1 MQGAAPPVD
10 RESGPAERPSSS
22 ARRFRQ
28 TDPPILSEQPEEG
41 ATMPFN
47 MNRRGILRA
56 GGGLLAAGL
65 PLPAFAQGATP
76 PKPDRIVVNAS
87 GGSMA
92 QFLRVAY
99 FTAFER
105 EHGIRVVDTSP
116 VDFGKLRAMVNS
128 GNPEWT
134 VTEIGGQDGD
144 RATEMNL
151 LEPIDTS
158 IVDLSKYPDVG
169 RKSHIFVGS
178 AYSTV
183 LGFRSDVFKDGSQP
197 KGWAEFWDVR
207 RFPGARSLRN
217 HPVDNLEFALLA
229 DGVPMDKLYPLDM
242 DRAFRKLDEIR
253 PHIAVW
259 WSTGAQ
265 PAQMLVDKEVV
276 LATGWNGRFF
286 ELAKKQAPVGS
297 DFTQGSLKSS
307 SWGIP
312 RGTRHAYWGQKFLQT
327 MTDPRLQAI
336 YATEL
341 SYAGLH
347 PDTVNYV
354 AEELR
359 PLLPTAPANLEKQ
372 FWLNTS
378 WWTENG
384 QKAQERWTRWMLQR
398 G

>member
-1 MQGAAPPVD
+1 MPALAQGAA
-10 RESGPAERPSSS
+10 
-22 ARRFRQ
+22 
-28 TDPPILSEQPEEG
+28 
-41 ATMPFN
+41 
-47 MNRRGILRA
+47 
-56 GGGLLAAGL
+56 
-65 PLPAFAQGATP
+65 P

-87 GGSMA
+87 GGAMA
-92 QFLRVAY
+92 STLRRAY
-99 FTAFER
+99 FVEFER
-105 EHGIRVVDTSP
+105 QHGIRIVDTSP

-134 VTEIGGQDGD
+134 VTEIGGQDAT
-144 RATEMNL
+144 RAKELNL
-151 LEPIDTS
+151 LEPINTS
-158 IVDLSKYPDVG
+158 IVDLSSYPAAARD
-169 RKSHIFVGS
+169 SHVYISS
-178 AYSTV
+178 AYSTA
-183 LGFRSDVFKDGSQP
+183 LGYRTDTFPNGSHP

-259 WSTGAQ
+259 WATGAQ

-286 ELAKKQAPVGS
+286 ELSKRNAPVGT
-297 DFTQGSLKSS
+297 DFTGGSLKSS
-307 SWGIP
+307 AYGIP
-312 RGTRHAYWGQKFLQT
+312 RGARQAYWGQQLLQV
-327 MTDPRLQAI
+327 MTNPRLQAI

-347 PDTVNYV
+347 PETVNHV
-354 AEELR
+354 APEIR
-359 PLLPTAPANLEKQ
+359 ALLPTAPDNLAKQ
-372 FWLNTS
+372 FWLDVP

-384 QKAQERWTRWMLQR
+384 ARAQERWNRWMLQH
-398 G
+398 

>member
-1 MQGAAPPVD
+1 MTSD
-10 RESGPAERPSSS
+10 
-22 ARRFRQ
+22 
-28 TDPPILSEQPEEG
+28 
-41 ATMPFN
+41 
-47 MNRRGILRA
+47 MNRRGILRVA
-56 GGGLLAAGL
+56 GGLLATGL
-65 PLPAFAQGATP
+65 PLPAFAQGALP

-87 GGSMA
+87 GGAMASSM
-92 QFLRVAY
+92 RRSY
-99 FTAFER
+99 FADFER
-105 EHGIRVVDTSP
+105 EHGIRVVETSP

-134 VTEIGGQDGD
+134 VTEIGGQDAA
-144 RATEMNL
+144 RAKELNL

-158 IVDLSKYPDVG
+158 IVDLSRYPAIG
-169 RKSHIFVGS
+169 RQSHIFVGS

-183 LGFRSDVFKDGSQP
+183 LGYRSDVFKDDSHP
-197 KGWAEFWDVR
+197 KGWADFWDVR

-253 PHIAVW
+253 PHITVW

-265 PAQMLVDKEVV
+265 PAQMLIDKEVV

-286 ELAKKQAPVGS
+286 ELAKKNAPVGS
-297 DFTQGSLKSS
+297 EFTGGSLKSS
-307 SWGIP
+307 AWGIP
-312 RGTRHAYWGQKFLQT
+312 RGTRQAYWGQQFLQT
-327 MTDPRLQAI
+327 MTKPQLQAI

-354 AEELR
+354 AEEIR
-359 PLLPTAPANLEKQ
+359 PLLPTAPDNLKKQ
-372 FWLNTS
+372 FWLDVA
-378 WWTENG
+378 WWTENAAA
-384 QKAQERWTRWMLQR
+384 AQERWNRWMLQR